1 MTQTPI
7 FPRRTFLLGGAAVA
21 LAGCSVS
28 DLIGP
33 SSAPVQLYALKPSG
47 GAPTAGAK
55 VPWHLSVG
63 LPTATDY
70 LDRSRIAIVKADT
83 SVDYFADSQW
93 TDHLPVL
100 VQEAL
105 IEAFENSGRVDGVA
119 AESDGF
125 KADYIL
131 QTDLR
136 DFEARYDQPDGPPTA
151 VVAFQAILVD
161 LKDRN
166 LAAHLLVKKE
176 SAATQNS
183 VDAAVEAM
191 DRALGAA
198 LGDVVH
204 WTFTALPPAVQS
216 QAERGESRNRRSR

>member
-1 MTQTPI
+1 MTQTI
-7 FPRRTFLLGGAAVA
+7 ILPRRALLLGGAALA
-21 LAGCSVS
+21 LAGCS

-47 GAPTAGAK
+47 GAPTAGPK

-63 LPTATDY
+63 MPTATDY
-70 LDRSRIAIVKADT
+70 LDRARVALIKPDT

-105 IEAFENSGRVDGVA
+105 VEAFENSGRIDGVA

-125 KADYIL
+125 KADYVL

-136 DFEARYDQPDGPPTA
+136 DFEARYDQADGIPTA
-151 VVAFQAILVD
+151 VVRIEAKIAPTIGRSIASSLQSSHQVQ
-161 LKDRN
+161 
-166 LAAHLLVKKE
+166 
-176 SAATQNS
+176 ATQNS
-183 VDAAVEAM
+183 VAAAVQAM
-191 DRALGAA
+191 DAA
-198 LGDVVH
+198 LGQ
-204 WTFTALPPAVQS
+204 ALAEIVNWALS
-216 QAERGESRNRRSR
+216 QPMPSKR

>member
-1 MTQTPI
+1 MTQTLI
-7 FPRRTFLLGGAAVA
+7 LPRRTLLLGGAALA
-21 LAGCSVS
+21 LAGCS

-47 GAPTAGAK
+47 GAPTAGEK

-70 LDRSRIAIVKADT
+70 LDRSRIALIKADT

-105 IEAFENSGRVDGVA
+105 IEAFENSGRIGGVA

-125 KADYIL
+125 KADYVL

-136 DFEARYDQPDGPPTA
+136 DFEARYDQPDGIPTA
-151 VVAFQAILVD
+151 VVRIECKIAPTIGRSIVSSLP
-161 LKDRN
+161 
-166 LAAHLLVKKE
+166 VKHE
-176 SAATQNS
+176 APASQNS
-183 VDAAVEAM
+183 VVAAIQAM
-191 DRALGAA
+191 DAA
-198 LGDVVH
+198 LGP
-204 WTFTALPPAVQS
+204 ALSEIVNWALSQPPLM
-216 QAERGESRNRRSR
+216 RR

>member
-1 MTQTPI
+1 MTQTI
-7 FPRRTFLLGGAAVA
+7 ILPRRALLLGGAALA
-21 LAGCSVS
+21 LAGCS

-47 GAPTAGAK
+47 GVPTTGPK

-70 LDRSRIAIVKADT
+70 LDRSRIALIKSDT

-105 IEAFENSGRVDGVA
+105 VEAFENSGRIDGVA

-125 KADYIL
+125 KADYVL

-136 DFEARYDQPDGPPTA
+136 DFEARYDQPDGIPTA
-151 VVAFQAILVD
+151 IVRIEAKIAPTIGRTIVSSLQASHQ
-161 LKDRN
+161 
-166 LAAHLLVKKE
+166 AQ
-176 SAATQNS
+176 ATQNS
-183 VDAAVEAM
+183 VAAAVQAM
-191 DRALGAA
+191 DAA
-198 LGDVVH
+198 LGQ
-204 WTFTALPPAVQS
+204 ALSDIVNWALSQPPPMK
-216 QAERGESRNRRSR
+216 R

>member
-1 MTQTPI
+1 MTQTI
-7 FPRRTFLLGGAAVA
+7 ILPRRTLLLGGAALA
-21 LAGCSVS
+21 LAGCS

-33 SSAPVQLYALKPSG
+33 SSAPVQLHALRPPP
-47 GAPTAGAK
+47 GATGTGPRVA
-55 VPWHLSVG
+55 WHLSVG

-70 LDRSRIAIVKADT
+70 LDRSRIALVQPDA

-105 IEAFENSGRVDGVA
+105 IEAFENSGRIDAVA

-136 DFEARYDQPDGPPTA
+136 DFEARYDQPDGIPTA
-151 VVAFQAILVD
+151 VVRI
-161 LKDRN
+161 
-166 LAAHLLVKKE
+166 AAKIAPTVGRSIVSSLQVKHE
-176 SAATQNS
+176 VQATQNS
-183 VDAAVEAM
+183 VGAAVQAM
-191 DRALGAA
+191 NAA
-198 LGDVVH
+198 LGQ
-204 WTFTALPPAVQS
+204 ALSEIVNWALSQPPPMK
-216 QAERGESRNRRSR
+216 